1 MESDSCDTQLSMLSH
16 LDRGPPPQE
25 RFLEEDRLLTALLNE
40 SENGRIGGKTRG
52 SFGSTVNRKTK
63 KKKTLYTQLL
73 TLYPALLDD
82 QSPGMVQLM
91 LRRIHHWEFNAFQL
105 DRFSSGHS
113 LSTLCVHLFHSLGK
127 KLQFLELCQ
136 LLFSS
141 SPSKRDN
148 ELKL

>member
-1 MESDSCDTQLSMLSH
+1 M
-16 LDRGPPPQE
+16 
-25 RFLEEDRLLTALLNE
+25 
-40 SENGRIGGKTRG
+40 
-52 SFGSTVNRKTK
+52 

-91 LRRIHHWEFNAFQL
+91 LRRIHLWEFNAFHL

-136 LLFSS
+136 ILFSLK
-141 SPSKRDN
+141 PSK
-148 ELKL
+148 KG